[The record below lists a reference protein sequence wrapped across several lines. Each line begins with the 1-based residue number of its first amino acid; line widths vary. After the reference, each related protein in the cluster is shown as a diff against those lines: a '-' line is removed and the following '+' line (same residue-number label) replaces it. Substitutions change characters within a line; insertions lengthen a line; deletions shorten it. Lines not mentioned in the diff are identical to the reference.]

1 MTARLYDI
9 SRDRPAAELREWS
22 DSDHRLG
29 TLLEEER
36 ENWEAGQV
44 AGKCAKVILLVVGT
58 WVVVVGVMIVCK

>member
-44 AGKCAKVILLVVGT
+44 AGKCAKVILLVGGC
-58 WVVVVGVMIVCK
+58 WLLVVGVLLWK

>member
-9 SRDRPAAELREWS
+9 SRDRPAVELREWS

-44 AGKCAKVILLVVGT
+44 AGKCAKVILLVGGC
-58 WVVVVGVMIVCK
+58 WLLVVGVLLWK